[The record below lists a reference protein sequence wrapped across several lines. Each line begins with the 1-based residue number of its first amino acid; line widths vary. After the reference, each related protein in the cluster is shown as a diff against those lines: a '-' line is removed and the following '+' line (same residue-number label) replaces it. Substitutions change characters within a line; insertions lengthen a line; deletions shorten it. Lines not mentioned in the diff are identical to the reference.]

1 MPGRAT
7 RCGVA
12 CNAWPKEFD
21 KAGARFDPGVVL
33 KSGTTLVRQW
43 RGHAH
48 AVLVRDDGFD
58 YEGQHYRS
66 LTVIAERIT
75 GAHWSGPRFFSLTK
89 RAGILAGAVR
99 PVDDAVNQKH
109 HSSECKGSLCD
120 LHPQILRGGA
130 RAGIQFA
137 AGAARGLRGL
147 HQQPTPLFL

>member
-1 MPGRAT
+1 MQRLAE
-7 RCGVA
+7 
-12 CNAWPKEFD
+12 EFD

-75 GAHWSGPRFFSLTK
+75 GAHWSGPPRFFGLTK
-89 RAGILAGAVR
+89 RAGILAGA
-99 PVDDAVNQKH
+99 
-109 HSSECKGSLCD
+109 E
-120 LHPQILRGGA
+120 
-130 RAGIQFA
+130 AG
-137 AGAARGLRGL
+137 R
-147 HQQPTPLFL
+147 